1 MASTKSTEL
10 SATEIELKRRG
21 RRRLIGAATIGLLG
35 IVFLPMIFDGEPK
48 QNPADST
55 LKKQQISVQVP
66 AKDGL
71 PLLPAPSAVRS
82 PSTPVPPTPVVVEPI
97 KETPPEVA
105 KVVTETSV
113 GKTPSVAPTAK
124 PEKLAPS
131 AKSQVAI
138 ADKTGFAVQLGA
150 FGDAEKAKQAVAM
163 MKDAKLPVYTE
174 NIAIKTGTATRVR
187 VGPFPTREKADSALA
202 QIKLAGSDGKIV
214 PLQ

>member
-35 IVFLPMIFDGEPK
+35 VVFLPMIFDGEPK
-48 QNPADST
+48 RNAADAN
-55 LKKQQISVQVP
+55 LKKQEISIQVP

-71 PLLPAPSAVRS
+71 APLRAPSV
-82 PSTPVPPTPVVVEPI
+82 TPLPPAAAPVVVESVKVP
-97 KETPPEVA
+97 PPEVA
-105 KVVTETSV
+105 KVVTEANATKPTSAAPPAKAE
-113 GKTPSVAPTAK
+113 KTASSVK
-124 PEKLAPS
+124 PATTE
-131 AKSQVAI
+131 
-138 ADKTGFAVQLGA
+138 KTGFVVQLGA
-150 FGDAEKAKQAVAM
+150 FVDAEKTKQAVAM

-174 NIAIKTGTATRVR
+174 TIAIKAGTATRVR
-187 VGPFPTREKADSALA
+187 VGPFASREKADSALA

>member
-1 MASTKSTEL
+1 MASAKSTEL

-48 QNPADST
+48 HSGPALT
-55 LKKQQISVQVP
+55 KQEILIQVP
-66 AKDGL
+66 TKDGA
-71 PLLPAPSAVRS
+71 PPLPAPSAARS
-82 PSTPVPPTPVVVEPI
+82 PSAPVPPTPVAVEPI
-97 KETPPEVA
+97 KETPPQVA
-105 KVVTETSV
+105 KVVTAASV
-113 GKTPSVAPTAK
+113 GKSPLAEAPAK
-124 PEKLAPS
+124 PEKSAAP
-131 AKSQVAI
+131 AKSPVAI
-138 ADKTGFAVQLGA
+138 ADKNGFAVQLGA
-150 FGDAEKAKQAVAM
+150 FGDPEKAKLAVAM
-163 MKDAKLPVYTE
+163 LKDAKLPVYTE

>member
-35 IVFLPMIFDGEPK
+35 VVFLPMIFDGEPK
-48 QNPADST
+48 RNAADAD
-55 LKKQQISVQVP
+55 LKKQEISIQVP

-71 PLLPAPSAVRS
+71 TPLRAPSA
-82 PSTPVPPTPVVVEPI
+82 TPMPATPAPIVVEPV
-97 KETPPEVA
+97 KMPPPEVA
-105 KVVTETSV
+105 KVVTEANV
-113 GKTPSVAPTAK
+113 PKPPSVTPPAKAEKTASSVK
-124 PEKLAPS
+124 PATTE
-131 AKSQVAI
+131 
-138 ADKTGFAVQLGA
+138 KTGFVVQLGA
-150 FGDAEKAKQAVAM
+150 FVDAEKTRQAVAM

-174 NIAIKTGTATRVR
+174 TIAVKVGTATRVR
-187 VGPFPTREKADSALA
+187 VGPFASREKADSALA